1 MPGNKRTGGV
11 GALAATMLQHNF
23 YKTKKGVACI
33 VEWKVIE
40 RDIKMILVDIYIPA
54 VDETYDFMLDE
65 NKEIEKVILE
75 IFEMISKKMQSGKKE
90 ELDEFLLYH
99 MNSNRALERHRT
111 LYASGVRDGSRLMM
125 V

>member
-1 MPGNKRTGGV
+1 MIDKGIEGFSLDVFISLMRTE
-11 GALAATMLQHNF
+11 N
-23 YKTKKGVACI
+23 
-33 VEWKVIE
+33 
-40 RDIKMILVDIYIPA
+40 
-54 VDETYDFMLDE
+54 DFMLDE
-65 NKEIEKVILE
+65 NTEIEKVILE